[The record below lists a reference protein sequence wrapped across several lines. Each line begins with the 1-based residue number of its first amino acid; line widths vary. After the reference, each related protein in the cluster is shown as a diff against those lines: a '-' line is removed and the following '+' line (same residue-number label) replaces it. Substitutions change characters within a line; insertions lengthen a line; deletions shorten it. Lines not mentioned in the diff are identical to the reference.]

1 MGNGKSDAGKNRLD
15 LVFPIL
21 IEEVGRV
28 RTYGTQKYGD
38 SENWKTIANPIQ
50 RYTAAAMRHFEA
62 FRKGEF
68 IDPESGLP
76 HLAHCACNLM
86 FLLELSKASEGNL
99 SGQVRPGDE
108 VTDGILEKSEVNRLL
123 EEKSCSK
130 CAYEKLLVEYEP
142 CASCYDYDE
151 FVPVPD
157 KKDEKID
164 LNAVCEGCKE
174 KNICTVRKSNEKNGI
189 TACCSICKYSA
200 LRVFEKP
207 CDDCYHFN
215 HFTVATEAE
224 NYEKK
229 EIISCKK
236 CIHNDDNAW
245 EEPCVNCV
253 NLSNFTK
260 KDEK

>member
-38 SENWKTIANPIQ
+38 SENWKTIDNPIQ

-68 IDPESGLP
+68 YDSESGLP

-86 FLLELSKASEGNL
+86 FLLELSKASEGKNTVINTNFL
-99 SGQVRPGDE
+99 EDIPK
-108 VTDGILEKSEVNRLL
+108 ILEKSEVNRLL
-123 EEKSCSK
+123 EEKSCEN
-130 CAYEKLLVEYEP
+130 CVYENTSVEDEP
-142 CASCYDYDE
+142 CASCCDYDE
-151 FVPVPD
+151 FVPVTD
-157 KKDEKID
+157 EKDETID
-164 LNAVCEGCKE
+164 LKAACAGCKE
-174 KNICTVRKSNEKNGI
+174 KNICTVWKSNEKYGI
-189 TACCSICKYSA
+189 TACCSVCKYSA

-207 CDDCYHFN
+207 CEDCFNFN

-236 CIHNDDNAW
+236 CIHNDVNTW

-253 NLSNFTK
+253 NLSNFVK